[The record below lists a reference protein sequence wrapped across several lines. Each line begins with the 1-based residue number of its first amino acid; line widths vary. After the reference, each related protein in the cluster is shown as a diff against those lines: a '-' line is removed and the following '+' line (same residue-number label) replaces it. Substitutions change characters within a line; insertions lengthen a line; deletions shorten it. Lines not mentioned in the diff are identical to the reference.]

1 MTRVRN
7 HSGDVTEMVEI
18 EHFDRIAPVQPG
30 KETEMEKKFGIFI
43 TVEELNRAAAAQKA
57 EGDLEALIGLA
68 TENGLEKEDAED
80 YMDSEDPEDFL
91 CNATMAAIGKLN
103 MEEQDLQLESQ
114 MKDWKDFV
122 VQMLTEYPVDHADEN
137 RDTLAKAVF
146 DPSKKVLDVLA
157 AGMKLSSKNR
167 IKVDMR
173 IIKAAGLPE
182 SAAYI
187 GMCGRDDLKRIVLEY
202 YMGEKK

>member
-7 HSGDVTEMVEI
+7 HYGDVTEMVEI

-30 KETEMEKKFGIFI
+30 KETEMEKKFGIFN

-80 YMDSEDPEDFL
+80 YMDSDDPEDFL

-103 MEEQDLQLESQ
+103 MEEQDLHLESQ
-114 MKDWKDFV
+114 MKDWKDFI
-122 VQMLTEYPVDHADEN
+122 VQMLTDYPVDHADED
-137 RDTLAKAVF
+137 RDTLANAVF
-146 DPSKKVLDVLA
+146 NPEKKLLDVLA
-157 AGMKLSSKNR
+157 AGLKLSSENR
-167 IKVDMR
+167 IEVDKR
-173 IIKAAGLPE
+173 IIQAARLPE
-182 SAAYI
+182 SAAFI
-187 GMCGRDDLKRIVLEY
+187 GMCGRDDLKKIIQDY
-202 YMGEKK
+202 YLGKQM

>member
-1 MTRVRN
+1 
-7 HSGDVTEMVEI
+7 
-18 EHFDRIAPVQPG
+18 
-30 KETEMEKKFGIFI
+30 MEKKFGIFE

-80 YMDSEDPEDFL
+80 YMDSDDPEDCL

-103 MEEQDLQLESQ
+103 MEEKDLQLKSQ
-114 MKDWKDFV
+114 MKDWKDFI
-122 VQMLTEYPVDHADEN
+122 VQMLTDYPMDHAEDG
-137 RDTLAKAVF
+137 DALANAVF
-146 DPSKKVLDVLA
+146 APDKQLLDVLA

-187 GMCGRDDLKRIVLEY
+187 GMCGRDDLKRIVLDY

>member
-30 KETEMEKKFGIFI
+30 KETEMEKKFGIFN

-80 YMDSEDPEDFL
+80 YMDSDDPEDFL

-103 MEEQDLQLESQ
+103 MEEQDLHLESQ
-114 MKDWKDFV
+114 MKDWKDFI
-122 VQMLTEYPVDHADEN
+122 VQMLTDYPVDHADED
-137 RDTLAKAVF
+137 RDTLANAVF
-146 DPSKKVLDVLA
+146 NPEKKLLDVLA
-157 AGMKLSSKNR
+157 AGLKLSSENR
-167 IKVDMR
+167 IKVDKR
-173 IIKAAGLPE
+173 IIQAARLPE
-182 SAAYI
+182 SAAFI
-187 GMCGRDDLKRIVLEY
+187 GMCGRDDLKKIIQDY
-202 YMGEKK
+202 YLGKQV